1 MAVWGDCECVYVCLG
16 GSAFRE
22 LDGEVARWAA
32 PSVGVMGETGGR
44 TGDADCEFEG
54 EFGEWPCWDRGEV
67 STVRPGIVLL
77 VGGAGMVRG

>member
-1 MAVWGDCECVYVCLG
+1 MYVCLG

-22 LDGEVARWAA
+22 LDGEVARRAG

-44 TGDADCEFEG
+44 TGDADRECEV

-67 STVRPGIVLL
+67 STVRPGIVVL
-77 VGGAGMVRG
+77 VGGGGMLRG